1 MYKVLNF
8 IVLKYYFDFF
18 LEKRQICFVTT
29 KDAAI
34 FAPALIKST
43 DSVAQLVEHNTFNVG
58 VLGSSP
64 SGITKN
70 DEKPLFCKGFFFTN
84 KTENFFPLRIIKFQ
98 ICFGSNSVKK
108 HTHSLPKK
116 FQYAFT
122 LST

>member
-1 MYKVLNF
+1 LYKVLKF

-43 DSVAQLVEHNTFNVG
+43 DSVAQSVEHNTFNVG

-70 DEKPLFCKGFFFTN
+70 DKKPLFSKGFFL
-84 KTENFFPLRIIKFQ
+84 PIKLK
-98 ICFGSNSVKK
+98 I
-108 HTHSLPKK
+108 
-116 FQYAFT
+116 Y
-122 LST
+122 

>member
-8 IVLKYYFDFF
+8 IALKYYFDFF

-34 FAPALIKST
+34 FAPALIKSN

-70 DEKPLFCKGFFFTN
+70 DRKPLFCKGFFFTN

-98 ICFGSNSVKK
+98 ICFISNRLK
-108 HTHSLPKK
+108 T
-116 FQYAFT
+116 
-122 LST
+122 

>member
-8 IVLKYYFDFF
+8 IALKYYFDFF

-34 FAPALIKST
+34 FAPALIKSN

-64 SGITKN
+64 SGITEASAN
-70 DEKPLFCKGFFFTN
+70 AGASSFSSGA
-84 KTENFFPLRIIKFQ
+84 R
-98 ICFGSNSVKK
+98 
-108 HTHSLPKK
+108 SLP
-116 FQYAFT
+116 
-122 LST
+122 

>member
-34 FAPALIKST
+34 FAPALIKSN

-64 SGITKN
+64 SGITKMI
-70 DEKPLFCKGFFFTN
+70 KSLCFARAFF
-84 KTENFFPLRIIKFQ
+84 
-98 ICFGSNSVKK
+98 
-108 HTHSLPKK
+108 LPTKLK
-116 FQYAFT
+116 ISFH
-122 LST
+122 